1 MTSGELKTV
10 QDLAAL
16 KSRSSL
22 GYFCYLLDFC
32 NITDSDCIG
41 QVALETLYCIKE
53 NTKKGHKAH
62 QKLLDLEKRWYHQ
75 LRNLGYADY
84 EVYSEKIYLSE
95 VWVCFDYY
103 AKKYIKDIFN
113 IKLVPDLK
121 KYIGQGSVLDLGNG
135 IGFSSVAFTQK
146 LPNKVIATNVKNSY
160 QWTLNETLS
169 KAYSYSLIDSLRET
183 EKECIEIAFAS
194 EYFEHFERPVEHL
207 KEVLEISNPS
217 ILICANAFNADSTGH
232 FDQYRD
238 QSNMFT
244 PKEISRLFG
253 QTLKK
258 YNYLKYETKCW
269 NNRPSIYIKKEV
281 FENCQPLH

>member
-10 QDLAAL
+10 RDLSAL
-16 KSRSSL
+16 NSRSSL

-32 NITDSDCIG
+32 NITDSERIG
-41 QVALETLYCIKE
+41 QVALETLYCIKA
-53 NTKKGHKAH
+53 NTKKGLKAH
-62 QKLLDLEKRWYHQ
+62 RDLLKLEAQLYHQ
-75 LRNLGYADY
+75 LRFLGNADY
-84 EVYSEKIYLSE
+84 SVYQEKIYLSE

-113 IKLVPDLK
+113 TKLVPDLK

-135 IGFSSVAFTQK
+135 IGFSSVAFTQQ
-146 LPNKVIATNVKNSY
+146 LPNKVIATNVKKSY

-169 KAYSYSLIDSLRET
+169 KAYNYKLIDSLSET
-183 EKECIEIAFAS
+183 EKECIEIVFAS

-207 KEVLEISNPS
+207 KEVLEIANPT

-232 FDQYRD
+232 FDQYLD

-253 QTLKK
+253 KTLKE

-281 FENCQPLH
+281 FKSCQPLH

>member
-1 MTSGELKTV
+1 MTLKTV

-62 QKLLDLEKRWYHQ
+62 QELLDLESKWYHQ
-75 LRNLGYADY
+75 LRSVGKPDY
-84 EVYSEKIYLSE
+84 SVYQEKIYLSE

-113 IKLVPDLK
+113 PKLVPDLK

-135 IGFSSVAFTQK
+135 IGFSSVTFTQK
-146 LPNKVIATNVKNSY
+146 LSNKVIATNVKNSY
-160 QWTLNETLS
+160 Q
-169 KAYSYSLIDSLRET
+169 
-183 EKECIEIAFAS
+183 
-194 EYFEHFERPVEHL
+194 
-207 KEVLEISNPS
+207 
-217 ILICANAFNADSTGH
+217 
-232 FDQYRD
+232 
-238 QSNMFT
+238 
-244 PKEISRLFG
+244 
-253 QTLKK
+253 
-258 YNYLKYETKCW
+258 
-269 NNRPSIYIKKEV
+269 
-281 FENCQPLH
+281 

>member
-1 MTSGELKTV
+1 MTLKTV
-10 QDLAAL
+10 QDLSAL

-62 QKLLDLEKRWYHQ
+62 QELLDLEQRWYHQ
-75 LRNLGYADY
+75 LRSLGTPDY
-84 EVYSEKIYLSE
+84 SVYQEKIYLSE

-113 IKLVPDLK
+113 PKLVPDLR
-121 KYIGQGSVLDLGNG
+121 KYIGQGSILDLGNG
-135 IGFSSVAFTQK
+135 IGFSSVTFTQK
-146 LPNKVIATNVKNSY
+146 LSNKVIATNVKNSY

-169 KAYSYSLIDSLRET
+169 KAYSYSLIDSLHET

-207 KEVLEISNPS
+207 KEVLEISNPT

-281 FENCQPLH
+281 FENCQPLN

>member
-22 GYFCYLLDFC
+22 GYFCYLLDFSG
-32 NITDSDCIG
+32 ITDSESIA

-62 QKLLDLEKRWYHQ
+62 PKLLELEERWYSQ
-75 LRNLGYADY
+75 LRSLGKPDY
-84 EVYSEKIYLSE
+84 SVYQEKIYLSE

-113 IKLVPDLK
+113 PKLVPNLK
-121 KYIGQGSVLDLGNG
+121 KYIGQGSILDLGNG
-135 IGFSSVAFTQK
+135 IGFSSVTFTQY
-146 LPNKVIATNVKNSY
+146 LPNNVIATNVKNSY
-160 QWTLNETLS
+160 QWTLNEALS
-169 KAYSYSLIDSLRET
+169 KVYNYQLIDSLHEMNET
-183 EKECIEIAFAS
+183 PIEIAFAS
-194 EYFEHFERPVEHL
+194 EYFEHFERPIEHL
-207 KEVLEISNPS
+207 KEVLEIASPS
-217 ILICANAFNADSTGH
+217 ILVCANAFNADSTGH
-232 FDQYRD
+232 FDEYLD
-238 QSNMFT
+238 ESNSYN

-253 QTLKK
+253 KTLKN
-258 YNYLKYETKCW
+258 YNYIKYETKCW

-281 FENCQPLH
+281 LENCQPIN